1 MNIEIL
7 QVGPLA
13 TNCYLLEKDGKCLII
28 DPGAEENT
36 IIKQIKKMGSE
47 VIGILI
53 THDHFDH
60 TTYAKSLSEFYHTK
74 IYDFN
79 NLFEGSTKIGPF
91 KCKVIYT
98 PGHHPTSIT
107 FYFEDYGAMFVGDF
121 LFHET
126 IGRVDLP
133 GGSYKEMM
141 KSIDKIKK
149 YKDEIN
155 IYPGHGKNTTLEHE
169 KKYNKYLK

>member
-7 QVGPLA
+7 QVGPLS

-28 DPGAEENT
+28 DPGAEENL
-36 IIKQIKKMGSE
+36 IIKRIEKMKAE

-60 TTYAKSLSEFYHTK
+60 TTFAKSLSDFYRVK

-79 NLFEGSTKIGPF
+79 NLFEDTMTIGPF
-91 KCKVIYT
+91 KFKVIYT
-98 PGHHPTSIT
+98 PGHHPTNVT
-107 FYFEDYGAMFVGDF
+107 YYFEDYNAMFVGDF
-121 LFHET
+121 IFYEN

-133 GGSYKEMM
+133 GGSYEQMIN
-141 KSIDKIKK
+141 SIDKIKK
-149 YKDEIN
+149 YNNNII
-155 IYPGHGKNTTLEHE
+155 IYPGHGKSTTLEHE
-169 KKYNKYLK
+169 KINNRYFI